1 MKYLTE
7 KELAEL
13 ELHAQHVLTSEIF
26 RRIEDTDAREP
37 LRLKLAGL
45 SIDHSRQLVDDST
58 LDILL
63 NLYKKSKTNKIKKDY
78 LKGEPVNL

>member
-1 MKYLTE
+1 MKYLTK

-13 ELHAQHVLTSEIF
+13 ELHAQHVLTSGISQQIEHKG
-26 RRIEDTDAREP
+26 RREHLHFKI
-37 LRLKLAGL
+37 AGL

-63 NLYKKSKTNKIKKDY
+63 NLYKQSKTDKIKAMR
-78 LKGEPVNL
+78 

>member
-1 MKYLTE
+1 MRYLTE

-13 ELHAQHVLTSEIF
+13 ELHAQHVLTSEISHQ
-26 RRIEDTDAREP
+26 IEDTGRRE
-37 LRLKLAGL
+37 RLHLKIAGL

-63 NLYKKSKTNKIKKDY
+63 NLYFCLYSPQN
-78 LKGEPVNL
+78 